1 MSRFYDVLKEANR
14 SRETPEADPVAA
26 EWAMLGMN
34 ATEPPPVPE
43 SEERPE
49 IAVMPPE
56 HPAAAA
62 GAAWNSTAEEVLDS
76 FAAPQNSF
84 APPKNGPIVTSAKIT
99 LDQKARLIPH
109 AVDA

>member
-14 SRETPEADPVAA
+14 SRETPEADPGAA

-34 ATEPPPVPE
+34 AIEVPPAPG

-49 IAVMPPE
+49 IAVMPPDDT
-56 HPAAAA
+56 AGTWNSAA
-62 GAAWNSTAEEVLDS
+62 GEVLDS
-76 FAAPQNSF
+76 FVPST
-84 APPKNGPIVTSAKIT
+84 NGPIVTSAKIT

-109 AVDA
+109 AVDAVVLE